1 MLKEIST
8 SLRMLLAM
16 TVALGLVYPL
26 AMTAFAQVVFPS
38 QANGSLLYDNGRAV
52 GSKLIGQNF
61 ADSVYFQGRPSSA
74 GDGYDAANSS
84 GSNLGPTSKK
94 LIDNISERAVAI
106 RESNGLDAN
115 TKVPSDLVTA
125 SGSGL
130 DPHITPA
137 GAALQIQRV
146 ARARGISE
154 EVVKAAV
161 AKNTENPQAGFL
173 GDQRVNV
180 LMLNLE
186 LDQLMK

>member
-1 MLKEIST
+1 MLKEISA